1 VLVGERGAEYHR
13 PVRLRQGERLEPRA
27 PPEPMGV
34 PFLNVLIAD
43 KLEQSGIDGIRALG
57 CSVTAD
63 AAVAPEAIG
72 AAIAAS
78 GAQVLIVRGKK
89 VPAAAIKEAKGLR
102 LIVRAGAGYDTIDVA
117 AASAA
122 GIAVCNCPG
131 MNAVAV
137 AELAMGL
144 LLACDRRIPEET
156 ASLRAGLWN
165 KKEFS
170 KARGIKG
177 STLGIVGVGSIGRE
191 VIKRALAFDMKVIA
205 WSRGLTAGAAK
216 DLGVA
221 FGGNDRAALLAMLP
235 GCDAVSVHVA
245 GNDQTKRMCDAQF
258 FGAMKKGAYFINT
271 TRGSVVDEAAL
282 RQAIAEKGLRAGL
295 DVFEDEPAA
304 AEGAWECPTVK
315 LPGVAAT
322 HHVGAST
329 DQAQEAVA
337 AETVRIV
344 KVFKETGRFEN
355 CVNATALK

>member
-1 VLVGERGAEYHR
+1 
-13 PVRLRQGERLEPRA
+13 
-27 PPEPMGV
+27 M
-34 PFLNVLIAD
+34 NVLIAD
-43 KLEQSGIDGIRALG
+43 KLEQSGIDGIKALG
-57 CSVTAD
+57 CKVTSD
-63 AAVAPEAIG
+63 AAVAPEGIG
-72 AAIAAS
+72 AAVGS
-78 GAQVLIVRGKK
+78 TGAQVLIVRGKK
-89 VPAAAIKEAKGLR
+89 VPAAAIKESKGLK
-102 LIVRAGAGYDTIDVA
+102 LIVRAGAGYDTIDVP

-156 ASLRAGLWN
+156 ASLRAGMWN

-170 KARGIKG
+170 KARGLKG
-177 STLGIVGVGSIGRE
+177 TTLGVVGTGSIGRE
-191 VIKRALAFDMKVIA
+191 LIKRARAFDMKIIA
-205 WSRGLTAGAAK
+205 WSRSLTAAAAK
-216 DLGVA
+216 DLGA
-221 FGGNDRAALLAMLP
+221 EFGGNDRAGLLSMLAR
-235 GCDAVSVHVA
+235 CDSVSLHVA
-245 GNDQTKRMCDAQF
+245 GNDGTKKLADTQF
-258 FGAMKKGAYFINT
+258 FSAMKKGAYFINT

-282 RQAIAEKGLRAGL
+282 RQAIQDKGIRAGL
-295 DVFEDEPAA
+295 DVFENEPATP
-304 AEGAWECPTVK
+304 EGAWDCPTVK

-355 CVNATALK
+355 CVNASALK